1 MSNVREFPLQHDVCV
16 DEAGDWIAKLG
27 DGLSEDQ
34 ERELGIWL
42 SRSDEN
48 YRIFMEL
55 AELWDRMDALS
66 RLSDICPEPAADRRT
81 ASSGYAWPIA
91 ATVLLGIAL
100 TAWLSGGVFFQSDS
114 PAAITAT
121 ASNVYETV
129 IGKQSTH
136 ELSDG
141 TTIVLN
147 TNTLV
152 SVNYTESNRLVT
164 LVRGEMH
171 VSVAHDPS
179 RPLSVI
185 VSDRIF
191 QAVGT
196 EFNLEIK
203 SDQNIELIVTD
214 GLVMV
219 GISDSPINQLVMN
232 TPLVLKPL
240 STLVAA
246 GQEVTIDAS
255 SVDLASPEADVVE
268 SENISIKLSWR
279 EGNLIFRG
287 ESLEEAVSEVGRYTA
302 VEFVFL
308 DEESKKV
315 RVAGLFKAGDVEG
328 LLVALR
334 THFNISYEWQGDDK
348 IFLSAD

>member
-1 MSNVREFPLQHDVCV
+1 MSNVSEFPLQQETRV
-16 DEAGDWIAKLG
+16 DEAGDWVARLG
-27 DGLSEDQ
+27 DGLSKDE

-42 SRSDEN
+42 SNSREN
-48 YRIFMEL
+48 YKIFMEL
-55 AELWDRMDALS
+55 AELWDSMDALT
-66 RLSDICPEPAADRRT
+66 RLADIFPEPEADRRE
-81 ASSGYAWPIA
+81 ALRGYAWPIA
-91 ATVLLGIAL
+91 ATVLIGFAFATWLG
-100 TAWLSGGVFFQSDS
+100 GGVTVQSES
-114 PAAITAT
+114 PVVAT
-121 ASNVYETV
+121 VVVPALYETAV
-129 IGKQSTH
+129 GQQSTH

-147 TNTLV
+147 TNSLV
-152 SVNYTESNRLVT
+152 AVKYTDSNRLLT

-179 RPLSVI
+179 RPLSVMVGDKI
-185 VSDRIF
+185 V

-196 EFNLEIK
+196 EFNLEIT
-203 SDQNIELIVTD
+203 SDQNIELVVTD

-219 GISDSPINQLVMN
+219 GVLDSPIEEQANDA
-232 TPLVLKPL
+232 PLILTRS

-246 GQEVTIDAS
+246 GQEVTFNANDAELDS
-255 SVDLASPEADVVE
+255 IEAEDIE
-268 SENISIKLSWR
+268 NENISIKLSWR

-328 LLVALR
+328 LLAALR
-334 THFNISYEWQGDDK
+334 IHFNISYEWQGDDK
-348 IFLSAD
+348 IILSSD